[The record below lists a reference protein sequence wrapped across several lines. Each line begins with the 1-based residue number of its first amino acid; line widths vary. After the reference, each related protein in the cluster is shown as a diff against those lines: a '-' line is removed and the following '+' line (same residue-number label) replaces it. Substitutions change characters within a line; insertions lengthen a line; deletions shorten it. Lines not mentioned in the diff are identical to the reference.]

1 MRKLISI
8 IICLAVG
15 FSVMGAFPALAT
27 EKLVET
33 ELLTIG
39 GMETL
44 GTSYGS
50 WDGIGT
56 MNTEAEFV
64 RSGEKSLKLVGETVD
79 ARSPAVVAVGGVIA
93 GESYTFSGWVYMT
106 EKGEKGPWIKV
117 IWTDK
122 FGADH
127 SEQDGPIAYGAPL
140 NEWYFMSETLKA
152 PEGATGVKIHL
163 RMDGIA
169 TGYYD
174 DISIRGNV
182 TETFL
187 KNQEEQATLTALGRE
202 ISAEFVQ
209 RDINK
214 DSTAVI
220 DETFPNPLYNPS
232 FEEVDETGLGAV
244 GWGKIGEW
252 GQWCYVTDEAAH
264 TGTKSMKITGT
275 SGKNWVRQYV
285 DVAQGQ
291 LIPGRQHVMTAW
303 VKYTPIHGSGAYM
316 KMEPNHGG
324 EFSSVAFPFDDEE
337 WHQIKFVVD
346 VTPETTRIG
355 LLFRIHGAGAIYV
368 DDVEF
373 GPGYRAGEVAKIR
386 SDIFFYTENEMA
398 KAGVRIDNSANPI
411 PLGST
416 VEFKVK
422 DGDTVLAETVLPAK
436 RDVEWEYPVMTLAEK
451 KRPYILEAVYKD
463 ANGNVIQAMEPWEVY
478 RYDRP
483 KMLAADGT
491 LMVDG
496 KPFYPYIAY
505 ETSDQYL
512 TLAKE
517 IGINTFR
524 ESTSTRN
531 IELLRP
537 ALDKIAAAGYKV
549 PVKLYGSVPAGHPS
563 FVMQT
568 RKIVE
573 AFKDHPAV
581 LCWMIQD
588 EPTCHYGT
596 GGGQCQT
603 YDEMLYWLKQSY
615 IEIRA
620 IDDVHPVYVLESRG
634 QIEEPYYHTAKT
646 ADVFVVDPYAA
657 NNESQII
664 SYINECI
671 EEAVT
676 SVPEYKPVWALTDTY
691 VQYDHENCTMH
702 TCDDLRHRFYSYAW
716 NGVKGLGLYGLTLND
731 NGKRD
736 MYTAPDGLWEDY
748 KYYFESGEYQ
758 EMVDHFIAGKSP
770 VYNEYEC
777 PEYRYHSWVKG
788 GQLYLMVQ
796 EMAHKECAATID
808 LTSANGRVA
817 LTNFTGTVI
826 NGSDEKS
833 ISGTGNILTV
843 NLKPRQS
850 ILYKIKNET
859 PINMSD
865 LETPKYDD
873 SGVVD
878 WATKEIEFV
887 GMNGIS
893 NDIAPNT
900 FAPEQNI
907 TRGDF
912 AYFLMNALDIQE
924 TYGAEAF
931 SDVDSSKYYAKAILA
946 GRKAGILNGSGNNL
960 YQPEEAISRQ
970 DAMAIIAR
978 AMTYKAMLGKSD
990 TENRLSVFSDNALIA
1005 DYAREPI
1012 AAMTEEAIVK
1022 GNPDGTVNP
1031 LGNITRA
1038 ETAVIVYRIL
1048 NK

>member
-8 IICLAVG
+8 VICLAVML
-15 FSVMGAFPALAT
+15 SVVGAFPVMAA
-27 EKLVET
+27 ENLVRT
-33 ELLTIG
+33 ELLGIG
-39 GMETL
+39 SMETL

-56 MNTEAEFV
+56 MNTDYV
-64 RSGEKSLKLVGETVD
+64 HSGEKSLKLVGETVD
-79 ARSPAVVAVGGVIA
+79 ARSPAVAGVGGVIP
-93 GESYTFSGWVYMT
+93 GETYTVSGWIYMT
-106 EKGEKGPWIKV
+106 EKGAKGPWIKV
-117 IWTDK
+117 IWVDK
-122 FGADH
+122 YGADFM
-127 SEQDGPIAYGAPL
+127 EQDGPVAYGAPL
-140 NEWYFMSETLKA
+140 NEWYFMSADVKA
-152 PEGATGVKIHL
+152 PQGATGIKLHL

-174 DISIRGNV
+174 DVEITGNV
-182 TETFL
+182 TEQYL
-187 KNQEEQATLTALGRE
+187 KEQEEQAILAAEGRK
-202 ISAEFVQ
+202 ISDEFVQ
-209 RDINK
+209 KDINR
-214 DSTAVI
+214 DATAQI
-220 DETFPNPLYNPS
+220 DADFPNPLYNPS

-252 GQWCYVTDEAAH
+252 GQYCFVTDEAAH

-303 VKYTPIHGSGAYM
+303 VKYTPIHGSGAFM

-337 WHQIKFVVD
+337 WHQIKYVVD

-373 GPGYRAGEVAKIR
+373 GPGYRAGEIATIR

-398 KAGVRIDNSANPI
+398 KAGVRINNTATPI
-411 PLGST
+411 IEGSV
-416 VEFKVK
+416 VEFKIK
-422 DGDTVLAETVLPAK
+422 DGDTVLAEAVLPAK

-463 ANGNVIQAMEPWEVY
+463 ANGNVIQEMEPWEVY

-483 KMLAADGT
+483 KTLTADGT

-505 ETSDQYL
+505 ETNDQYL
-512 TLAKE
+512 ELAKE
-517 IGINTFR
+517 IGINAFR
-524 ESTSTRN
+524 ESSSTRN
-531 IELLRP
+531 IELLKP
-537 ALDKIAAAGYKV
+537 ELDKIAAAGYKV
-549 PVKLYGSVPAGHPS
+549 PIKLYGSIPAGHPS

-568 RKIVE
+568 RAIVE
-573 AFKDHPAV
+573 TFKDHPAV

-634 QIEEPYYHTAKT
+634 QVEEPYYRTAKT
-646 ADVFVVDPYAA
+646 ADVFVIDPYAA
-657 NNESQII
+657 NYEWQLVD
-664 SYINECI
+664 YINQCV
-671 EEAVT
+671 EEAMA

-691 VQYDHENCTMH
+691 VQYDHENGTMH
-702 TCDDLRHRFYSYAW
+702 TCDDLRHRFYSFAL
-716 NGVKGLGLYGLTLND
+716 NGVKGLGLYGLTLKD
-731 NGKRD
+731 HGKRD

-748 KYYFESGEYQ
+748 KHYFESGEYD
-758 EMVDHFIAGKSP
+758 EMVEHFLAGKHP
-770 VYNEYEC
+770 VFNEYEV
-777 PEYRYHSWVKG
+777 PEYRYHSWVKNG
-788 GQLYLMVQ
+788 FIYLMIQ
-796 EMAHKECAATID
+796 EMADSGKNTMATID
-808 LTSANGRVA
+808 LTSSNGRVVV
-817 LTNFTGTVI
+817 NGFTGTVI
-826 NGSDEKS
+826 NGSDEKT
-833 ISGTGNILTV
+833 ISGDSNIITV

-850 ILYKIKNET
+850 ILYKIKPSVAVEM
-859 PINMSD
+859 PD
-865 LETPKYDD
+865 LELAKYDD
-873 SGVVD
+873 SALVD

-887 GMNGIS
+887 GLNRIA

-900 FAPEQNI
+900 FAPTQNI

-912 AYFLMNALDIQE
+912 AYFLMNALEIID
-924 TYGAEAF
+924 TYEAQQF

-946 GRKAGILNGSGNNL
+946 GRKAGILNGSGNDM

-990 TENRLSVFSDNALIA
+990 TNRLAVFSDNALIA

-1012 AAMTEEAIVK
+1012 AAMTEEGVVK
-1022 GNPDGTVNP
+1022 GNADGTVNP

>member
-8 IICLAVG
+8 IICLAVV
-15 FSVMGAFPALAT
+15 FSVMGAFPAVAAENLIR
-27 EKLVET
+27 T
-33 ELLTIG
+33 ELLGIG
-39 GMETL
+39 TMETL

-50 WDGIGT
+50 WDGAGT
-56 MNTEAEFV
+56 MNTTEKYV
-64 RSGEKSLKLVGETVD
+64 HSGEKSIKLVGETVD
-79 ARSPAVVAVGGVIA
+79 ARTPAVAGVGGVVE
-93 GESYTFSGWVYMT
+93 GEIYTVSGWIYMT
-106 EKGEKGPWIKV
+106 EKGAKGPWIKV

-122 FGADH
+122 FGADYI
-127 SEQDGPIAYGAPL
+127 EEDGPIGYGAPL
-140 NEWYFMSETLKA
+140 NEWYFMKA
-152 PEGATGVKIHL
+152 DVIAPQGAAGIKLHL

-169 TGYYD
+169 TGYFD
-174 DISIRGNV
+174 DVKIEGNV
-182 TETFL
+182 TEQYL
-187 KNQEEQATLTALGRE
+187 KEQEEKATIVAQGRE

-209 RDINK
+209 KDINK
-214 DSTAVI
+214 DATAQLDADYV
-220 DETFPNPLYNPS
+220 NPIYNPS
-232 FEEVDETGLGAV
+232 FEEVDESGLGAA

-252 GQWCYVTDEAAH
+252 GQYCFVTDEAAH

-285 DVAQGQ
+285 EVAKGQ
-291 LIPGRQHVMTAW
+291 FVPGRQHVMTAW

-316 KMEPNHGG
+316 KIEPNHGG

-368 DDVEF
+368 DDVDF
-373 GPGYRAGEVAKIR
+373 GPGYRASEIAEIR

-398 KAGVRIDNSANPI
+398 KAGVRINNTSVPI
-411 PLGST
+411 TEGST
-416 VEFKVK
+416 VEFKIK

-505 ETSDQYL
+505 ETNGNYL
-512 TLAKE
+512 ETAKE
-517 IGINTFR
+517 IGVNTFR
-524 ESTSTRN
+524 TYSAGRN
-531 IELLRP
+531 IDLLKGE
-537 ALDKIAAAGYKV
+537 LDKIAAAGYKI
-549 PVKLYGSVPAGHPS
+549 PIQLYGSVPAGHPS

-573 AFKDHPAV
+573 TFKDHPAV

-588 EPTCHYGT
+588 EPTCHFGT

-634 QIEEPYYHTAKT
+634 QVKEPYYRTAKT

-657 NNESQII
+657 NDESQII
-664 SYINECI
+664 YYINNCI
-671 EEAVT
+671 EEAMA

-691 VQYDHENCTMH
+691 VQYDKENEAMH

-716 NGVKGLGLYGLTLND
+716 NGVKGLGLYGLSLD
-731 NGKRD
+731 KDRD
-736 MYTAPDGLWEDY
+736 MYTEDDGNLWKEY
-748 KYYFESGEYQ
+748 KQYIDSGEYK
-758 EMVDHFIAGKSP
+758 EMVEHFIAGKSS
-770 VYNEYEC
+770 VFNEYEC

-859 PINMSD
+859 PINISD
-865 LETPKYDD
+865 LEAPKYDD
-873 SGVVD
+873 ASLVD

-887 GMNGIS
+887 GINGIA

-924 TYGAEAF
+924 TYGAETF

-1031 LGNITRA
+1031 LGNIRRA